1 AGGGMGRV
9 AVVVARPVVAHRA
22 RRDHDV
28 AALDLGLERGGRA
41 HTDEGLA
48 AEHRQLLEGA
58 RGRATARPGRAARER
73 DAADLARERPV
84 LAVVGDAPRLVP
96 VGGDQIDA
104 LGIARQEHVALHV
117 AALAPDVVLQA
128 RVHLGPRRRRSPVGW
143 RHALVSFLT
152 TMAGI
157 PAPKWR
163 TGTSSD
169 TSSSAQ

>member
-1 AGGGMGRV
+1 APPRHGRAREAPALAAGG
-9 AVVVARPVVAHRA
+9 A
-22 RRDHDV
+22 
-28 AALDLGLERGGRA
+28 RGGRA
-41 HTDEGLA
+41 HADEGFA
-48 AEHRQLLEGA
+48 AEPRQLLEGA
-58 RGRATARPGRAARER
+58 GGRAAARPGRAARER

-84 LAVVGDAPRLVP
+84 LAVIGDAPRLVP

-104 LGIARQEHVALHV
+104 LGIARQEYVALHV
-117 AALAPDVVLQA
+117 AALAPDAVLQA
-128 RVHLGPRRRRSPVGW
+128 RVDLAPRRCRSPVGW

-157 PAPKWR
+157 PAPKCR